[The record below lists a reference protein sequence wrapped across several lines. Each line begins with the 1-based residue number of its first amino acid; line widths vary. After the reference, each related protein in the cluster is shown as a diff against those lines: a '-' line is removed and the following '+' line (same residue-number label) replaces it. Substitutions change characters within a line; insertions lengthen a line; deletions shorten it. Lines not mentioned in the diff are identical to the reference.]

1 MFLDAC
7 FSGVNRNNDGVSE
20 GLRGVEIEAEE
31 TAVSGGNLVV
41 FTAAQ
46 GNETA
51 QGFAE
56 EGHGLFTYYLLKE
69 LQQSGGFIAFGDLSD
84 NVKMQVSNKATQLKL
99 RKKQTP
105 ATNPSESLADEWRSM
120 QF

>member
-1 MFLDAC
+1 M
-7 FSGVNRNNDGVSE
+7 NRDHEGVSE

-31 TAVSGGNLVV
+31 TSVSNGTVVV

-51 QGFAE
+51 QGYAE

-69 LQQSGGFIAFGDLSD
+69 LQGSQGSISFGDLSD
-84 NVKMQVSNKATQLKL
+84 NISSQVSRKALEMKL

-105 ATNPSESLADEWRSM
+105 STKPSENIADKWRRM

>member
-1 MFLDAC
+1 LDAC
-7 FSGVNRNNDGVSE
+7 FSGVNRNNEGVSE
-20 GLRGVEIEAEE
+20 GLRGVEIEAEDA
-31 TAVSGGNLVV
+31 TFGDGSVVV

-51 QGFAE
+51 QGYPE

-69 LQQSGGFIAFGDLSD
+69 LQQSEGNTTYGNMSD
-84 NVKMQVSNKATQLKL
+84 NIKSNVSSQALQLKM

-105 ATNPSESLADEWRSM
+105 ATSCSEKITSVWRDMS
-120 QF
+120 F

>member
-1 MFLDAC
+1 M
-7 FSGVNRNNDGVSE
+7 
-20 GLRGVEIEAEE
+20 
-31 TAVSGGNLVV
+31 VV

-69 LQQSGGFIAFGDLSD
+69 LQGSQGSISFGDLSD
-84 NVKMQVSNKATQLKL
+84 NISSQVSRKALEMKLRKLSDNISSQVSRKALEMKL

-105 ATNPSESLADEWRSM
+105 TTNPSENIADKWRRM